1 MSLTTVSNVFSTFPW
16 MPVYIFMEIHTT
28 HCEETIQYMKLSG
41 RNRHVCNVVDID
53 MMYVIVGLKLIL
65 DQFNVRLV
73 ICLKKK

>member
-1 MSLTTVSNVFSTFPW
+1 MFFQRFRGCQCIFLWKFILRTVKK
-16 MPVYIFMEIHTT
+16 
-28 HCEETIQYMKLSG
+28 IQYMKLSG